1 MTDQLKEIGM
11 RLRALREIMD
21 MEPGELA
28 EACRVDVETYE
39 RYERGEKDFSFSFLY
54 NAANALGVDVVDLM
68 SGESPRLSTC
78 SVVRAGRGFKVERN
92 AAYSYEAL
100 AFTFRKKRAEPFHV
114 TVYPANMPDLHG
126 HEGQEFQYLLK
137 GEAEM
142 TIGESTFPLHEGD
155 AVYFDS
161 AVPHALRSL
170 NGEPAE
176 FIAVVIK

>member
-1 MTDQLKEIGM
+1 MTEQLQEIGM
-11 RLRALREIMD
+11 RLMALREIMGL
-21 MEPGELA
+21 EPSELA
-28 EACRVDVETYE
+28 EACKVDLETYL

-54 NAANALGVDVVDLM
+54 NAAAALGVDVVDLM

-78 SVVRAGRGFKVERN
+78 SVVRAGRGFKVERR
-92 AAYSYEAL
+92 AAYSYLAL
-100 AFTFRKKRAEPFHV
+100 AFTFRNKRAEPFHV
-114 TVYPANMPDLHG
+114 TVYPENMPDPHG

-142 TIGESTFPLHEGD
+142 TIGESTFLLHEGD

-161 AVPHALRSL
+161 SIPHALHSL
-170 NGEPAE
+170 NGAPAE